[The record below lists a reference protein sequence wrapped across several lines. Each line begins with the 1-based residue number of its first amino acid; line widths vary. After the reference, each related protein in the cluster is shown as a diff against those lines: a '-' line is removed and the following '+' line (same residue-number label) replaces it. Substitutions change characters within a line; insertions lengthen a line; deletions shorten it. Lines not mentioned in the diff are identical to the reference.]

1 MCVSFAMK
9 FLFILLFLTFNFAI
23 DVTLGDARTV
33 PEFGFNGNT
42 VRGPSWISSEFTDSV
57 GSMQPHLLRYPGGLS
72 TYWDWSTGWFLDPP
86 IIDTL
91 VIDSMPNN
99 WSSLP
104 YIDISPIH
112 FHNACNEID
121 SDGLFVMNMITVSSD
136 TMFTWVQ
143 NAIDSGINITNIELG
158 SEINHEN
165 EHKTLKYP
173 TAGDYAR
180 DCQHYI
186 DSLNIIVPEAKFTLV
201 GGNRGDTERAAHW
214 NDSLY
219 AFINSESFDALA
231 WHVYLYM
238 KDEHAVFPDRKFLSY
253 PYYDIPRIEE
263 WRGFQDTTSQIQ
275 NHKINVTEYNL
286 FDKSTENIYRNTW
299 LHALFLSSM
308 TDNILN
314 NNLVNMVLAH
324 NVGGPT
330 GFDAISNDNLINF
343 EKHATGFTGMLYNV
357 VSKDMTECF
366 KLNFPST
373 FYDIIEY
380 ANSNNVI
387 KEVNCPRIFGWKF
400 SENLKESGII
410 TNITDSTYSIS
421 VDNSFNSDLLWTHW
435 TASDT
440 LRANINGYDS
450 IERSYQVGKI
460 NILIPSFSLNTCIT
474 IIVGD
479 VNQDGILNI
488 MDVIMIVDFILNDN
502 MTSNKQLVISDLNS
516 DGQLNIFDIV
526 LLVDEVLDEG

>member
-1 MCVSFAMK
+1 MKYLLPILYLTTIFAV
-9 FLFILLFLTFNFAI
+9 
-23 DVTLGDARTV
+23 DVTLGNARTV

-42 VRGPSWISSEFTDSV
+42 VRGPSWINSEFTDSV
-57 GSMQPHLLRYPGGLS
+57 GTMNPHLLRYPGGLS

-91 VIDSMPNN
+91 VIDSLPNN

-104 YIDISPIH
+104 YLDISPIN
-112 FHNACNEID
+112 FHNACNAIN
-121 SDGLFVMNMITVSSD
+121 SDGLFVMNMISIELDSMLIWIHD
-136 TMFTWVQ
+136 
-143 NAIDSGINITNIELG
+143 AINDGIDITKIELG

-180 DCQHYI
+180 DCQRYI
-186 DSLNIIVPEAKFTLV
+186 DSLNVLVPNANFTLV

-219 AFINSESFDALA
+219 VFVDPESFDALS

-238 KDEHAVFPDRKFLSY
+238 KDEHADFSNRKFLGY

-286 FDKSTENIYRNTW
+286 FDKSTDHIYRNTW

-314 NNLVNMVLAH
+314 NDLVNMVLAH

-330 GFDAISNDNLINF
+330 GFDAISNDPQINF
-343 EKHATGFTGMLYNV
+343 EKHATGFTGMLYNT
-357 VSKDMTECF
+357 VSQNMTEAF
-366 KLNFPST
+366 KLDFPPN
-373 FYDIIEY
+373 FYDTLEY
-380 ANSNNVI
+380 ANSNNVM
-387 KEVNCPRIFGWKF
+387 KEIDLPRIFGWKF
-400 SENLKESGII
+400 RHNQKESGIF
-410 TNITDSTYSIS
+410 TNITDSTYLIS
-421 VDNSFNSDLLWTHW
+421 VDNSYDSDLLWTNW
-435 TASDT
+435 TSIDSLKAD
-440 LRANINGYDS
+440 INGYDS
-450 IERSYQVGKI
+450 IERSYQIGVE
-460 NILIPSFSLNTCIT
+460 NISIPPYSINTCIT
-474 IIVGD
+474 IIRGD
-479 VNQDGILNI
+479 VNQDNDLNVV
-488 MDVIMIVDFILNDN
+488 DIVTLINFIINQN
-502 MTSNKQLVISDLNS
+502 TFTNKHFTISDMNVDGEVNILDVVILVNS
-516 DGQLNIFDIV
+516 ILGI
-526 LLVDEVLDEG
+526 E